1 MGRQPTKSQFSV
13 PRLEPALERGL
24 KPVLSLG
31 TAQALDKDVRISTE
45 VLGRGKCG
53 RVDSVLHN
61 DVPRADV
68 VYVRAISA
76 WPARLGSIASRPAGL
91 RSASG
96 GQG

>member
-31 TAQALDKDVRISTE
+31 TAQALDKEVRISTE
-45 VLGRGKCG
+45 VLGRGKCD

-61 DVPRADV
+61 DVPRARKACDPV
-68 VYVRAISA
+68 CQRANEA
-76 WPARLGSIASRPAGL
+76 VEAPFGKNRTG
-91 RSASG
+91 
-96 GQG
+96 